1 MKIEHIGIAI
11 LYAIGSM
18 DLMAVAVIGYA
29 PRFEIEKSRLVL
41 GRQQIKASS
50 SSSY

>member
-18 DLMAVAVIGYA
+18 LDLMAVVVIGYA
-29 PRFEIEKSRLVL
+29 PRFEIEKYRLVL

-50 SSSY
+50 SS